1 MKPGDDA
8 YKPKKMMNVRLYP
21 RFRSNEDGN
30 EEWKEHKVAYDS
42 ERKIGDRCL
51 SQVRERERADIHEED
66 VGEQEGDADG
76 NEELIHCGRGGP
88 QAGRGERMKD
98 ENCSQANATG
108 DRSLPG
114 FRYLLIC
121 DGCDLSQ

>member
-1 MKPGDDA
+1 MKPTKEA
-8 YKPKKMMNVRLYP
+8 YKPKKMMNVRLDP
-21 RFRSNEDGN
+21 RFQGNKECNEQ
-30 EEWKEHKVAYDS
+30 WKEHKVANSS
-42 ERKIGDRCL
+42 ERKICDRRL
-51 SQVRERERADIHEED
+51 PQVREWESADIQEED